1 MKTYEFTSENG
12 NCVTI
17 NTETNENYYFGMY
30 ITCQHVKVERQ
41 WFSINQIT
49 NNILKFPSLKLQ
61 TSCAVLIPDDILSD
75 IRHDYDMACQN
86 TGKIIIAKIS
96 DSSGNM
102 VRELYGMAIGEPL
115 FKGTI
120 YYRMPEEMGKRV
132 LYYSCDGKF
141 YDFGGIE
148 DSPSEV
154 ELSCKENEESR
165 FWFNHFIPSDP
176 FDIMTLGYD
185 NEGKNEIYNLS
196 LKVVTP
202 ITTKKSE
209 HN

>member
-12 NCVTI
+12 NCITI

-30 ITCQHVKVERQ
+30 ITCQHVKVEKQ

-49 NNILKFPSLKLQ
+49 NNILKFPSLELQ
-61 TSCAVLIPDDILSD
+61 TSCAVLIPDNILND

-86 TGKIIIAKIS
+86 TGKIIIAKIAN
-96 DSSGNM
+96 SSGTM
-102 VRELYGMAIGEPL
+102 VRELYGMAIAEPL

-120 YYRMPEEMGKRV
+120 YYRMPEEMLGKV
-132 LYYSCDGKF
+132 SSYSCDGKF

-148 DSPSEV
+148 DSPREV
-154 ELSCKENEESR
+154 ELSCKENESH
-165 FWFNHFIPSDP
+165 FWFNHFRPNDP
-176 FDIMTLGYD
+176 FNAMILGSED
-185 NEGKNEIYNLS
+185 DGVNETYNLS